1 MNELDVCELI
11 KENYQKVKAAV
22 NTRAFSYYIDKSD
35 LLSAVNMKLANTIER
50 RLFVGDN
57 IEQFWGYINMLI
69 TNAAKDYKKSTRPTV
84 DIDICTECHVV
95 AQPDYE
101 VRQFSKYVTLEL
113 IKKLSRNERVVF
125 KNFFID
131 EMKYEEVAKEI
142 ERSVGYVKKMI
153 FTIRKKANL
162 FFGGKYKSLVA

>member
-11 KENYQKVKAAV
+11 KDNYQKVKTAV

-50 RLFVGDN
+50 GLFVGES
-57 IEQFWGYINMLI
+57 IEQFWAYVHIII
-69 TNAAKDYKKSTRPTV
+69 TNAAKDYKKYRKPTI
-84 DIDICTECHVV
+84 DIDICTECQVI

-113 IKKLSRNERVVF
+113 IKKLSRNERLVF
-125 KNFFID
+125 KSYFID
-131 EMKYEEVAKEI
+131 EMKYEEVAVEVSC
-142 ERSVGYVKKMI
+142 SVGYVKAMV
-153 FTIRKKANL
+153 FNIRKKANL

>member
-1 MNELDVCELI
+1 
-11 KENYQKVKAAV
+11 
-22 NTRAFSYYIDKSD
+22 
-35 LLSAVNMKLANTIER
+35 
-50 RLFVGDN
+50 
-57 IEQFWGYINMLI
+57 
-69 TNAAKDYKKSTRPTV
+69 
-84 DIDICTECHVV
+84 V